1 MSASNRRIS
10 DIISDVEEGKLDT
23 RPAFQRRLIWTNKNK
38 EDFIDTVLKGYPFP
52 EIFVA
57 AGELDPVAI
66 KRKNWLVDGQQ
77 RVSTLVSYVRG
88 SPDILC
94 KTIQKFADLDRAEQ
108 IKFLEYEVAVRD
120 LGAMSQTQIKEVFN
134 RINSTDYALK
144 SIEKLNAMYNGAYR
158 SYCERL
164 SSHEFFERHKIFT
177 ASNKKRMQDL
187 GFCVILVTTLLTGY
201 YRRDEKN
208 KDYLDRYNDDF
219 PQTDTIQIEL
229 DRVFD
234 FIDRCQFGP
243 ASRVWKQTDLFTL
256 LVELHHIL
264 IRENRELNPE
274 VVHNEVGRFYTQ
286 VDEMFDT
293 QNLPDDDAASGKV
306 LRYLKASSKAS
317 NDKYARVE
325 RAEIISELLKSTLQS
340 SLAGGALPN
349 EGSSKK

>member
-10 DIISDVEEGKLDT
+10 DIISDVEEGKLDI

-38 EDFIDTVLKGYPFP
+38 EEFIDTVLKGYPFP

-94 KTIQKFADLDRAEQ
+94 KTIQKFADLGRDEQ

-120 LGAMSQTQIKEVFN
+120 LGAMSQPQIKEVFN

-164 SSHEFFERHKIFT
+164 SRHEFFESHKIFT

-208 KDYLDRYNDDF
+208 KEYLDRYNDDF
-219 PQTDTIQIEL
+219 PQTDTIQVDL

-234 FIDRCQFGP
+234 FIDLCQFDP

-256 LVELHHIL
+256 LVEIYHIL
-264 IRENRELNPE
+264 IRENRKLNPE
-274 VVHNEVGRFYTQ
+274 VVNNVIGRFYTQ
-286 VDEMFDT
+286 VDEMFDK
-293 QNLPDDDAASGKV
+293 QNFPDDDAAPEEHLRKV

-325 RAEIISELLKSTLQS
+325 RAEVISELLKSTL
-340 SLAGGALPN
+340 P
-349 EGSSKK
+349 